1 MKFKKLDV
9 WKESARLC
17 VDVYKNLG
25 TLRDYGFRDQITRSA
40 LSIPSNIAEGEERE
54 SLKDS
59 IRFLNIAKGSTAELI
74 TQLYIRDEIG
84 CEDEDLG
91 KFGAL
96 RFWERFASRN
106 ALLCCASGAPL
117 VAAAGNRLRPAGRGE
132 KTFGFDMI

>member
-17 VDVYKNLG
+17 VEVYKNLG

-74 TQLYIRDEIG
+74 TQLYIGIEIG
-84 CEDEDLG
+84 YVEQALGRDLLT
-91 KFGAL
+91 KATTISHQLGAL
-96 RFWERFASRN
+96 IRARKKRN
-106 ALLCCASGAPL
+106 TNQS
-117 VAAAGNRLRPAGRGE
+117 
-132 KTFGFDMI
+132 

>member
-9 WKESARLC
+9 WKESERLC
-17 VDVYKNLG
+17 VEVYKNLG
-25 TLRDYGFRDQITRSA
+25 TLRDYSFRDQITRSA

-74 TQLYIRDEIG
+74 TQLYIGGEIG
-84 CEDEDLG
+84 FEEEELG

-96 RFWERFASRN
+96 RFWERFA
-106 ALLCCASGAPL
+106 LLRFWS
-117 VAAAGNRLRPAGRGE
+117 AAGGGCWERASPCWGGGA
-132 KTFGFDMI
+132 FGFVMI